1 MKQMF
6 RMLMVLLAL
15 SLAGVAGPA
24 SAYYDD
30 VHFAL
35 TYYIARQVGYT
46 PEQAYRIAN
55 ADVSVDYSYQTE
67 PVQAGSLYAAFRSI
81 AAMPETQEP
90 RWRFHAFRNENIFP
104 DAVGDGSQA
113 AEADRG
119 INAQQVALWQRA
131 IEDRNPGVFLH
142 FLQDKLPHARYGSAY
157 GHWDIVFEKHAA
169 VAERYG
175 LPMGGTTDWLG
186 YREHAKEPNL
196 TMVQTTFEV
205 LAGYMKKISPGQ
217 TPNAFDPA
225 AFTDVL
231 QALRDANPYPPAL
244 QGKVLEVLKNQKGAT
259 GVGFGEDVINRL
271 GNGASIIMP
280 STDPD
285 SGLSAPETAE
295 VLKHLRGPDL
305 TAAVA
310 VVDAEMARRRWPLA
324 GDWADGNTPSEAV
337 PPVPTA
343 ATRYRFDLAGRLEA
357 PGQADDYVLTGT
369 LKLSVRRAGTAD
381 SAGASAQ
388 VRIRLATALSDRQGN
403 ALGDPRTAV
412 INGEALSLENLPIG
426 DLIVEVAGGGGGA
439 PVSEKVLIRKQVETY
454 FFDLPAVAEPAVTS
468 TLPAELDAAHT
479 RLNDLLA
486 QLRGQRDQAVQ
497 RFDTALAA
505 LRNQLAQRQ
514 AASART
520 PPAPADSQDA
530 AALCERIDAAD
541 LSLTATLAQIGAE
554 QDQVETALQ
563 QARQRAERCADAA
576 DANAAEGAL
585 QQARGLADEIDRQA
599 TALALLAVQV
609 EGLEVQRRQ
618 RRAQRGATG
627 GAASAAGAAV
637 AAVDFADAEAAW
649 AELQRFD
656 RAWSNAEAERERHEL
671 ERLAHAID
679 AEPELQ
685 QPTLRAALARLHG
698 LIDEI
703 AQLGLEP
710 RDLQQHA
717 GQLAALRASAAA
729 PPPVAGNDDRWLDA
743 ADPGACLERPPI
755 DMAHGMEQAD
765 TSRAL
770 AQLALDKLG
779 TDVEAS
785 LRACRSR
792 LATVLD
798 PAAAVAAKHCRYE
811 GSEAYWDEAQ
821 QRPMC
826 RCPAGRR
833 WNADRSAC
841 VDDRDAQLAAT
852 DCSRFPNTEP
862 AWSEAKQKVVCTC
875 IAGTQVVAGQ
885 QACEPDQATRLA
897 QQRCTVAHSE
907 PYWNEQEQRPGC
919 RCEGGY
925 VYDEI
930 FKECEIDRDAQVRA
944 ADCSAYDHAE
954 AYWDADAGR
963 AACRCVDGYKSDPVA
978 HTCTADV
985 AALLAAADCS
995 KWPNSTPQWDAGND
1009 KVQCQCIEG
1018 YRYDARS
1025 EACER
1030 DIDALLANADCSAW
1044 PGSAPLWD
1052 QDKQEVRCECVQGTR
1067 YNDDTQRCEREL
1079 SVAERVAALD
1089 CSIYPNTEPY
1099 WDAGQEQPM
1108 CRCRNGFQQDVYG
1121 GGCVAVPVVI
1131 ACDTASKSGANPPET
1146 ITVEIGSAS
1155 GIAQFRYEMFTVP
1168 DRMVVEYGGQV
1179 VADTGCVGGS
1189 SSVPVDLSG
1198 YSSEVI
1204 IHVTP
1209 NCRGDDDTEWNFTLS
1224 CPQ

>member
-1 MKQMF
+1 MKRISRMF
-6 RMLMVLLAL
+6 MAL
-15 SLAGVAGPA
+15 IALCLAGVTGSAR
-24 SAYYDD
+24 AYYDD

-46 PEQAYRIAN
+46 PEQAYRVAK
-55 ADVSVDYSYQTE
+55 ADVSIDYSYRTE
-67 PVQAGSLYAAFRSI
+67 PVQMASVSGFLSSEWGSAYAS
-81 AAMPETQEP
+81 EP
-90 RWRFHAFRNENIFP
+90 RWRFHAFRNQIKFP
-104 DAVGDGSQA
+104 LSTGNGAQA
-113 AEADRG
+113 ADADRM
-119 INAQQVALWQRA
+119 INETQAWLWKQA

-142 FLQDKLPHARYGSAY
+142 FLQDKVPHARYGSAF
-157 GHWDIVFEKHAA
+157 GHWPLDSQDDTDAHK
-169 VAERYG
+169 RMG
-175 LPMGGTTDWLG
+175 LTIGGSTDWLSF
-186 YREHAKEPNL
+186 RDEQSNL
-196 TMVQTTFEV
+196 DMVRSSFEA
-205 LAGYMKKISPGQ
+205 LALYLHHISPGQ
-217 TPNAFDPA
+217 TPRAFDPN
-225 AFTDVL
+225 AFIDL
-231 QALRDANPYPPAL
+231 LRAMRQANPVPP
-244 QGKVLEVLKNQKGAT
+244 
-259 GVGFGEDVINRL
+259 
-271 GNGASIIMP
+271 
-280 STDPD
+280 
-285 SGLSAPETAE
+285 
-295 VLKHLRGPDL
+295 
-305 TAAVA
+305 
-310 VVDAEMARRRWPLA
+310 PLA
-324 GDWADGNTPSEAV
+324 GKTLRALIQLKLGLSTQPGLRSAMDDDFRDAIGPEENVLLARHASGPEIAYALRAIDQLMAQQHWSVDGGVPYETVPSPPSEING
-337 PPVPTA
+337 
-343 ATRYRFDLAGRLEA
+343 YDFDSLGRLKDS
-357 PGQADDYVLTGT
+357 DDVDRYVLTGSMQV
-369 LKLSVRRAGTAD
+369 KLRRPGGQAD
-381 SAGASAQ
+381 TDAAAQ
-388 VRIRLATALSDRQGN
+388 VTVRLAKTRREDPEPLLAGPTSVAIIGDALRID
-403 ALGDPRTAV
+403 
-412 INGEALSLENLPIG
+412 NLPIG
-426 DLIVEVAGGGGGA
+426 ELIVEVSRPGQAS
-439 PVSEKVLIRKQVETY
+439 VVETTKLVKALETMLI
-454 FFDLPAVAEPAVTS
+454 DLPAAAELAATS
-468 TLPAELDAAHT
+468 TLPAELESAST

-486 QLRGQRDQAVQ
+486 QLRAQRDQAVQ
-497 RFDTALAA
+497 RFEAALAA

-514 AASART
+514 AASVRAPSA
-520 PPAPADSQDA
+520 PPDSQET

-541 LSLTATLAQIGAE
+541 LSLTATLAQIAAE
-554 QDQVETALQ
+554 NDQVETALQ
-563 QARQRAERCADAA
+563 QAQQRASRCADAA
-576 DANAAEGAL
+576 DASAAEGQL
-585 QQARGLADEIDRQA
+585 QQARGLVEEIDRQA

-609 EGLEVQRRQ
+609 EGLEAQRGQ
-618 RRAQRGATG
+618 RKAQRGAAG
-627 GAASAAGAAV
+627 GAASAAGATV
-637 AAVDFADAEAAW
+637 AAVDFADVEAAW
-649 AELQRFD
+649 ADLQRFD

-671 ERLAHAID
+671 ERFASAID
-679 AEPELQ
+679 AAPEPQ
-685 QPTLRAALARLHG
+685 QPASRAALARLHA

-729 PPPVAGNDDRWLDA
+729 PTPVAGNDERWLDA

-779 TDVEAS
+779 TAVETS

-792 LATVLD
+792 LATPLD
-798 PAAAVAAKHCRYE
+798 PAAAVAAKQCSYA

-826 RCPAGRR
+826 RCPTGRR

-852 DCSRFPNTEP
+852 DCSRYPNTEP
-862 AWSEAKQKVVCTC
+862 TWSEAKQKAVCTC
-875 IAGTQVVAGQ
+875 IAGTQIVAGQ

-897 QQRCTVAHSE
+897 QQRCTAAHSE

-919 RCEGGY
+919 RCEDGY
-925 VYDEI
+925 VHDEI

-944 ADCSAYDHAE
+944 ADCTAYDHAE

-963 AACRCVDGYKSDPVA
+963 AACRCMEGYKSDPVA

-995 KWPNSTPQWDAGND
+995 KWPHSTPQWDAGND
-1009 KVQCQCIEG
+1009 KVQCQCVEG

-1030 DIDALLANADCSAW
+1030 DIDSVLANTDCSAW

-1067 YNDDTQRCEREL
+1067 YNEYAQRCERE
-1079 SVAERVAALD
+1079 SSPAERVAALD
-1089 CSIYPNTEPY
+1089 CSIYLNTEAY

-1108 CRCRNGFQQDVYG
+1108 CHCREGFQQDVYG

-1146 ITVEIGSAS
+1146 ITVEIGSAV
-1155 GIAQFRYEMFTVP
+1155 GIAQFHYEMFTVP

-1189 SSVPVDLSG
+1189 SSIPVDLSG
-1198 YSSEVI
+1198 YAGQVI

-1209 NCRGDDDTEWNFTLS
+1209 NCRGDNDTEWNFTLS

>member
-1 MKQMF
+1 
-6 RMLMVLLAL
+6 MLMALVAL

-24 SAYYDD
+24 RAYYDD

-90 RWRFHAFRNENIFP
+90 RWRFHAFRNENVFP
-104 DAVGDGSQA
+104 DAVGDAPQA

-119 INAQQVALWQRA
+119 INTQQVVLWQRA
-131 IEDRNPGVFLH
+131 IADRNPGVFLH

-157 GHWDIVFEKHAA
+157 GHWDIVFEKRFAL
-169 VAERYG
+169 AEQHG
-175 LPMGGTTDWLG
+175 LKMGGTTDWLG

-205 LAGYMKKISPGQ
+205 LASYMKKISPGQ
-217 TPNAFDPA
+217 APNAFDPS

-244 QGKVLEVLKNQKGAT
+244 QGKVLEVLKSQKGAT
-259 GVGFGEDVINRL
+259 GAGFSEDVINRL
-271 GNGASIIMP
+271 ASGGNFFLP

-285 SGLSAPETAE
+285 TGLTPSETAE

-305 TAAVA
+305 TAAVT
-310 VVDAEMARRRWPLA
+310 VVDAEIARRRWPLA
-324 GDWADGNTPSEAV
+324 GDWAAGSTSWETV

-343 ATRYRFDLAGRLEA
+343 AARYRFDLAGRLET

-381 SAGASAQ
+381 SAGGSAQ
-388 VRIRLATALSDRQGN
+388 VSVRLATTLSDSQGIP
-403 ALGDPRTAV
+403 LGDPRTAV
-412 INGEALSLENLPIG
+412 INGDALSLDNLPIG
-426 DLIVEVAGGGGGA
+426 DLIVEVAGAGSTA
-439 PVSEKVLIRKQVETY
+439 VSEKVLMRKPVETY
-454 FFDLPAVAEPAVTS
+454 FIDLPTAAEPAATS
-468 TLPAELDAAHT
+468 TLPAELDSADT
-479 RLNDLLA
+479 RLNELLA
-486 QLRGQRDQAVQ
+486 QLRAQRDQAVQ
-497 RFDTALAA
+497 RFEATLAA
-505 LRNQLAQRQ
+505 VRTQLAQRQ
-514 AASART
+514 AAGAGTPSAPT
-520 PPAPADSQDA
+520 DAQDV
-530 AALCERIDAAD
+530 AALCARIDAAD
-541 LSLTATLAQIGAE
+541 LSLTATLAQIAAE
-554 QDQVETALQ
+554 QEEVETALQ
-563 QARQRAERCADAA
+563 QARQRASRCADAA
-576 DANAAEGAL
+576 DANAADGAL
-585 QQARGLADEIDRQA
+585 QQARGVADEIDRQA

-609 EGLEVQRRQ
+609 QDLEAQRRQ
-618 RRAQRGATG
+618 RKAQRSATG

-656 RAWSNAEAERERHEL
+656 RAWSNGEAERERQEL
-671 ERLAHAID
+671 AQFASAID
-679 AEPELQ
+679 AEPEPR
-685 QPTLRAALARLHG
+685 QPTLRADLARLHA

-703 AQLGLEP
+703 AQLGLEA
-710 RDLQQHA
+710 RDLQQRA
-717 GQLAALRASAAA
+717 GQLAALRVSAAAA
-729 PPPVAGNDDRWLDA
+729 PPPVAGADDRWLDA
-743 ADPGACLERPPI
+743 ADPGACLGRPPI
-755 DMAHGMEQAD
+755 DIARGMEQAN
-765 TSRAL
+765 TSGLL
-770 AQLALDKLG
+770 ARLALDKLG

-792 LATVLD
+792 LATPLD

-826 RCPAGRR
+826 RCPTGRR

-852 DCSRFPNTEP
+852 DCSRYPNTEP
-862 AWSEAKQKVVCTC
+862 TWSEAKQKAVCTC

-897 QQRCTVAHSE
+897 QQSCTVAHSE

-919 RCEGGY
+919 RCEDGY

-944 ADCSAYDHAE
+944 ADCTAYDHAE

-963 AACRCVDGYKSDPVA
+963 AACRCVEGYKSDPVA

-995 KWPNSTPQWDAGND
+995 RWPGSEPLWDQYAQ
-1009 KVQCQCIEG
+1009 KVNCECVSG
-1018 YRYDARS
+1018 TRYDERAQR
-1025 EACER
+1025 CER
-1030 DIDALLANADCSAW
+1030 DIDALLADTDCSRW
-1044 PGSAPLWD
+1044 PGSEPFWD
-1052 QDKQEVRCECVQGTR
+1052 QYKQEVRCECVRGTR
-1067 YNDDTQRCEREL
+1067 YNDYAKRCEREL
-1079 SVAERVAALD
+1079 SPAERVAALD
-1089 CSIYPNTEPY
+1089 CSIYPNTEAY

-1108 CRCRNGFQQDVYG
+1108 CRCRQGFEQDLYG
-1121 GGCVAVPVVI
+1121 GGCVAEPVVI

-1146 ITVEIGSAS
+1146 ITVEIGSAG
-1155 GIAQFRYEMFTVP
+1155 GIAQFHYDMHTVP

-1189 SSVPVDLSG
+1189 SNIPVELSG
-1198 YSSEVI
+1198 YAGQVI

-1209 NCRGDDDTEWNFTLS
+1209 NCRGDDDTVWNFTLN

>member
-1 MKQMF
+1 MKQMS

-55 ADVSVDYSYQTE
+55 ADLSVDYSYQTE

-104 DAVGDGSQA
+104 DAVGDRPQA

-119 INAQQVALWQRA
+119 INTQQVVLWQRA

-157 GHWDIVFEKHAA
+157 GHWDIVFEKRFA
-169 VAERYG
+169 VAEQYG
-175 LPMGGTTDWLG
+175 LTMGGTTDWLD

-205 LAGYMKKISPGQ
+205 LASYMKKISPGQ

-231 QALRDANPYPPAL
+231 RALRDANPYPAAL
-244 QGKVLEVLKNQKGAT
+244 HGKVLEVLRSQKGAT
-259 GVGFGEDVINRL
+259 GAGFSEDVINRL
-271 GNGASIIMP
+271 GNGGNLIMP
-280 STDPD
+280 SSDPD
-285 SGLSAPETAE
+285 TGLTPSEVAE

-305 TAAVA
+305 TTAVA
-310 VVDAEMARRRWPLA
+310 AVDAEMARRRWPLA
-324 GDWADGNTPSEAV
+324 GDWADGDKPTETV
-337 PPVPTA
+337 PPVPTP
-343 ATRYRFDLAGRLEA
+343 ATRYRFDLAGRLET
-357 PGQADDYVLTGT
+357 PRQADDYVLTGT
-369 LKLSVRRAGTAD
+369 LQLSVRRAGTAD
-381 SAGASAQ
+381 SAGGSAQ
-388 VRIRLATALSDRQGN
+388 VRIRVATALSDGQGKP
-403 ALGDPRTAV
+403 LGDPRTAV

-426 DLIVEVAGGGGGA
+426 DLIVEVAGTGSTA
-439 PVSEKVLIRKQVETY
+439 VSEKVLMRKQVETY
-454 FFDLPAVAEPAVTS
+454 FIDLPAAADSAATS
-468 TLPAELDAAHT
+468 TLPADLDAAHT
-479 RLNDLLA
+479 RLNALLA

-497 RFDTALAA
+497 RFDAALAA
-505 LRNQLAQRQ
+505 LRNPLARRQ
-514 AASART
+514 AASARAPSA
-520 PPAPADSQDA
+520 PPDSQEA

-554 QDQVETALQ
+554 QEQVETALQ
-563 QARQRAERCADAA
+563 QAQQRAGRCADTA
-576 DANAAEGAL
+576 DANAAEGQL
-585 QQARGLADEIDRQA
+585 QQAHGLADEIDRQA

-609 EGLEVQRRQ
+609 EDLEAQRRQ
-618 RRAQRGATG
+618 RKAQRSATG

-656 RAWSNAEAERERHEL
+656 RAWSNAEAERERQEL
-671 ERLAHAID
+671 AQFASAID
-679 AEPELQ
+679 AVPEPQ
-685 QPTLRAALARLHG
+685 QPTLRAALAQLHG

-710 RDLQQHA
+710 RDLQQRA
-717 GQLAALRASAAA
+717 GQLAALRAAAAA

-755 DMAHGMEQAD
+755 DIASGMEQAN
-765 TSRAL
+765 TSGLL
-770 AQLALDKLG
+770 ARLALDKLG
-779 TDVEAS
+779 ADVEAS
-785 LRACRSR
+785 LRACRSK
-792 LATVLD
+792 LATPPD

-826 RCPAGRR
+826 RCPTGRR
-833 WNADRSAC
+833 WNDDRSAC

-919 RCEGGY
+919 RCEDGY

-995 KWPNSTPQWDAGND
+995 RWPNSTPQWDAGND
-1009 KVQCQCIEG
+1009 KVQCQCNEG

-1025 EACER
+1025 ETCER
-1030 DIDALLANADCSAW
+1030 DIDALLANTDCSAW

-1067 YNDDTQRCEREL
+1067 YNDYAQRCEREL
-1079 SVAERVAALD
+1079 SPAERVAALD

-1146 ITVEIGSAS
+1146 VTVKIGSAI
-1155 GIAQFRYEMFTVP
+1155 GTAQLHYEMFTVP
-1168 DRMVVEYGGQV
+1168 DRMVVEYGGQI

-1189 SSVPVDLSG
+1189 SNIPIDLSG
-1198 YSSEVI
+1198 YDAEVI

-1209 NCRGDDDTEWNFTLS
+1209 NCRGDNDTEWNFTLS